1 MKSPDINFEYNS
13 RKIELLKIA
22 FDNFIELERLLQEL
36 IYIEAQLN
44 GYNLKEFKGLLV
56 QLPPLRAQ
64 ISGIHEAIKLS
75 KNYKMIKQ

>member
-1 MKSPDINFEYNS
+1 MENFHINFEYNS

-22 FDNFIELERLLQEL
+22 FNNFIELERLLQEL

-44 GYNLKEFKGLLV
+44 GHNLKEFKGLLV

-64 ISGIHEAIKLS
+64 ISGIHEAIKLCE
-75 KNYKMIKQ
+75 NYKTIKQ